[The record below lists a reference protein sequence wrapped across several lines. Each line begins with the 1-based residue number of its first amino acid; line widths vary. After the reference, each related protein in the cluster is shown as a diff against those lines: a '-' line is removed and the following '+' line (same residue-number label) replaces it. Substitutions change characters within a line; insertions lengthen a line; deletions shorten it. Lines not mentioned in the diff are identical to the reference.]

1 MRALGNRHLAWSLAF
16 AMLAFL
22 YLPLLV
28 MAAFSFND
36 SSYTG
41 LPFTGLTIHWYTD
54 LFENDQIVASIGA
67 SVYVALGVVALST
80 LFGLPAAIALDRHS
94 FPFKDAFRRIVL
106 LPIALPGVITGVSL
120 LLFYMLIGIKL
131 SLNTII
137 LGQGTLRRDRC
148 YVPTD
153 RAEQYAPDDALVNA
167 APFGDT
173 GGQRGVN
180 ACRRGIGCTS
190 RSWNAF
196 GPGIS
201 GRESGV
207 ITIEEVRTQIEKH
220 CVQTVI
226 LAGTDPS
233 GVQRG
238 KRVSVPYFLK
248 CYEDGINFSSYIMT
262 TTTMDEVLPGVFDT
276 GIPDVRGIPDLTSFR
291 IAPWEDDTAICLMD
305 WHYPDGRPHPLCPR
319 GELKSQVAR
328 LHGRG
333 YSELFSLELE
343 FYLFRTPR
351 ATVRAGGWATIEP
364 SQKDIHCYS
373 VIEGFHWESV
383 VSKIRASFGEQ
394 IEGCMP
400 EWGPG
405 QFEINLY
412 RSDAISMADTAV
424 IFKIAVKEIAA
435 KAGFSATFMAKWHE
449 DHTGSS
455 GHIHQSLRDAE
466 TGGSVRISASS
477 PIASRDRRRPG
488 VSTIAP

>member
-1 MRALGNRHLAWSLAF
+1 M
-16 AMLAFL
+16 
-22 YLPLLV
+22 
-28 MAAFSFND
+28 
-36 SSYTG
+36 
-41 LPFTGLTIHWYTD
+41 
-54 LFENDQIVASIGA
+54 
-67 SVYVALGVVALST
+67 
-80 LFGLPAAIALDRHS
+80 
-94 FPFKDAFRRIVL
+94 
-106 LPIALPGVITGVSL
+106 
-120 LLFYMLIGIKL
+120 
-131 SLNTII
+131 
-137 LGQGTLRRDRC
+137 
-148 YVPTD
+148 
-153 RAEQYAPDDALVNA
+153 
-167 APFGDT
+167 
-173 GGQRGVN
+173 
-180 ACRRGIGCTS
+180 
-190 RSWNAF
+190 
-196 GPGIS
+196 
-201 GRESGV
+201 

-220 CVQTVI
+220 GVQTVI

-248 CYEDGINFSSYIMT
+248 CHEDGINFSSYIMT

-343 FYLFRTPR
+343 FYLFRTPL

-383 VSKIRASFGEQ
+383 VSQIRASFGEQ

-466 TGGSVRISASS
+466 TGGSVFYDEARPHRMSRLFESYTAGQLQLFRPLILLFAPNQNSYKRFQPDSFAGSTQTWGIDNRTVTYRVINTSESRCRLETRVGGADVNPYLAFAGCVGAGLWGIDQDLSLPPPGTGNCYNIIGVVTAPRSLEEAARELADSATAREAVSPAVLDNLVRIALWES
-477 PIASRDRRRPG
+477 DLFKTKVTDLERRRYFEM
-488 VSTIAP
+488 A

>member
-1 MRALGNRHLAWSLAF
+1 M
-16 AMLAFL
+16 
-22 YLPLLV
+22 
-28 MAAFSFND
+28 
-36 SSYTG
+36 
-41 LPFTGLTIHWYTD
+41 
-54 LFENDQIVASIGA
+54 
-67 SVYVALGVVALST
+67 
-80 LFGLPAAIALDRHS
+80 
-94 FPFKDAFRRIVL
+94 
-106 LPIALPGVITGVSL
+106 
-120 LLFYMLIGIKL
+120 
-131 SLNTII
+131 
-137 LGQGTLRRDRC
+137 
-148 YVPTD
+148 
-153 RAEQYAPDDALVNA
+153 
-167 APFGDT
+167 
-173 GGQRGVN
+173 
-180 ACRRGIGCTS
+180 
-190 RSWNAF
+190 
-196 GPGIS
+196 
-201 GRESGV
+201 

-220 CVQTVI
+220 GVQTVI

-328 LHGRG
+328 LRGRG

-343 FYLFRTPR
+343 FYLFRTPL

-383 VSKIRASFGEQ
+383 VSQIRASFGEQ

-466 TGGSVRISASS
+466 TGGSVFYDEARPHRMSRLFESYTAGQLQLFRPLILLFAPNQNSYKRFQPDSFAGSTQTWGIDNRTVTYRVINTSESRCRLETRVGGADVNPYLAFAGCIGAGLWGIDQDLSLPPPGTGNCYNIIGVVTAPRSLEEAARELADSATAREAVSPAVLDNLVRIALWES
-477 PIASRDRRRPG
+477 DLFKTKVTDLERRRYFEM
-488 VSTIAP
+488 A

>member
-1 MRALGNRHLAWSLAF
+1 
-16 AMLAFL
+16 
-22 YLPLLV
+22 
-28 MAAFSFND
+28 
-36 SSYTG
+36 
-41 LPFTGLTIHWYTD
+41 
-54 LFENDQIVASIGA
+54 
-67 SVYVALGVVALST
+67 
-80 LFGLPAAIALDRHS
+80 
-94 FPFKDAFRRIVL
+94 
-106 LPIALPGVITGVSL
+106 
-120 LLFYMLIGIKL
+120 
-131 SLNTII
+131 
-137 LGQGTLRRDRC
+137 
-148 YVPTD
+148 
-153 RAEQYAPDDALVNA
+153 
-167 APFGDT
+167 
-173 GGQRGVN
+173 
-180 ACRRGIGCTS
+180 
-190 RSWNAF
+190 
-196 GPGIS
+196 
-201 GRESGV
+201 V

-343 FYLFRTPR
+343 FYLFRTPL

-466 TGGSVRISASS
+466 TGGSVFYDEARPHRMSRLFESYTAGQLQLFRPLILLFAPNQNSYKRFQPDSFAGSTQTWGIDNRTVTYRVINTSESRCRLETRVGGADVNPYLAFAGCVGAGLWGIDQDLSLPPPGTGNCYNIIGVVTAPRSLEEAARELADSATAREAVSPAVLDNLVRIALWES
-477 PIASRDRRRPG
+477 DLFKTKVTDLERRRYFEM
-488 VSTIAP
+488 A

>member
-1 MRALGNRHLAWSLAF
+1 
-16 AMLAFL
+16 
-22 YLPLLV
+22 
-28 MAAFSFND
+28 
-36 SSYTG
+36 
-41 LPFTGLTIHWYTD
+41 
-54 LFENDQIVASIGA
+54 
-67 SVYVALGVVALST
+67 
-80 LFGLPAAIALDRHS
+80 
-94 FPFKDAFRRIVL
+94 
-106 LPIALPGVITGVSL
+106 
-120 LLFYMLIGIKL
+120 
-131 SLNTII
+131 
-137 LGQGTLRRDRC
+137 
-148 YVPTD
+148 
-153 RAEQYAPDDALVNA
+153 
-167 APFGDT
+167 
-173 GGQRGVN
+173 
-180 ACRRGIGCTS
+180 
-190 RSWNAF
+190 
-196 GPGIS
+196 
-201 GRESGV
+201 V

-220 CVQTVI
+220 GVQTVI

-343 FYLFRTPR
+343 FYLFRTPL

-466 TGGSVRISASS
+466 TGGSVFYDEARPHRMSRLFESYTAGQLQLFRPLILLFAPNQNSYKRFQPDSFAGSTQTWGIDNRTVTYRVINTSESRCRLETRVGGADVNPYLAFAGCVGAGLWGIDQDLSLPPPGTGNCYNIIGVVTAPRSLEEAARELADSATAREAVSPAVLDNLVRIALWES
-477 PIASRDRRRPG
+477 DLFKTKVTDLERRRYFEM
-488 VSTIAP
+488 A

>member
-1 MRALGNRHLAWSLAF
+1 M
-16 AMLAFL
+16 
-22 YLPLLV
+22 
-28 MAAFSFND
+28 
-36 SSYTG
+36 
-41 LPFTGLTIHWYTD
+41 
-54 LFENDQIVASIGA
+54 
-67 SVYVALGVVALST
+67 
-80 LFGLPAAIALDRHS
+80 
-94 FPFKDAFRRIVL
+94 
-106 LPIALPGVITGVSL
+106 
-120 LLFYMLIGIKL
+120 
-131 SLNTII
+131 
-137 LGQGTLRRDRC
+137 
-148 YVPTD
+148 
-153 RAEQYAPDDALVNA
+153 
-167 APFGDT
+167 
-173 GGQRGVN
+173 
-180 ACRRGIGCTS
+180 
-190 RSWNAF
+190 
-196 GPGIS
+196 
-201 GRESGV
+201 

-220 CVQTVI
+220 GVQTVI

-343 FYLFRTPR
+343 FYLFRTPL

-466 TGGSVRISASS
+466 TGGSVFYDEARPHRMSRLFESYTAGQLQLFRPLILLFAPNQNSYKRFQPDSFAGSTQTWGIDNRTVTYRVINTSESRCRLETRVGGADVNPYLAFAGCVGAGLWGIDQDLSLPPPGTGNCYNIIGVVTAPRSLEEAARELADSATAREAVSPAVLDNLVRIALWES
-477 PIASRDRRRPG
+477 DLFKTKVTDLERRRYFEM
-488 VSTIAP
+488 A